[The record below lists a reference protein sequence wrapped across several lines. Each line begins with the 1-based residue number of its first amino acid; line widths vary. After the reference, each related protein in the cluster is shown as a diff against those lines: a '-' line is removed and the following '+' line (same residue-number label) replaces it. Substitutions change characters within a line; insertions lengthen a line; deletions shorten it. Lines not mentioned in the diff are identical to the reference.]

1 MAYQL
6 KNEQLRVEIAELG
19 EAYQGTRFD
28 GAGFI
33 TGVELNG
40 RHQFCVPESLT
51 PGAGTGGIGI
61 CSEFGIKEA
70 IGYEDTRIGEL
81 FPKLGVG
88 LLTRPDEAEYQ
99 FYRDYACQRFE
110 TRVEQKGEQQIC
122 FTTLPAECR
131 GYAARVQK
139 NIEISGNTLSVT
151 YTVENIGSRILTTD
165 EYSHNFLGFDGDE
178 VGPDYVLKLPFAPRT
193 WSDDPATL
201 EGLVFEGDQV
211 TWERRP
217 EKDFYFRMDAF
228 DGRETPW
235 LWELRHRPS
244 GLTVREVSKLPLSS
258 AAVWGHGH
266 VISPEMFVAVHIAPG
281 EEQSW
286 TRSYEFNKFHEN
298 SAE

>member
-6 KNEQLRVEIAELG
+6 QNEQLGVKIAELG
-19 EAYQGTRFD
+19 EIYRGTRFD

-40 RHQFCVPESLT
+40 QHQFCVPESLV
-51 PGAGTGGIGI
+51 PGSGTGGIGL

-70 IGYEDTRIGEL
+70 IGYEETRVGEL

-88 LLTRPDEAEYQ
+88 LLTRPDEAEYR
-99 FYRDYACQRFE
+99 FYREYACSRFE
-110 TRVEQKGEQQIC
+110 TEVVQKGAQQIC
-122 FTTLPAECR
+122 FTTQPAECR
-131 GYAARVQK
+131 GYAVRVQK
-139 NIEISGNTLSVT
+139 EIEIAGNTLSVT
-151 YTVENIGSRILTTD
+151 YTVENTGSRVVSTD
-165 EYSHNFLGFDGDE
+165 EYSHNFLGMDGYA
-178 VGPDYVLKLPFAPRT
+178 VGPDYVLKLPFAPKI
-193 WSDDPATL
+193 WSDEPDTL
-201 EGLVFEGDQV
+201 EGLVFEGDRV

-217 EKDFYFRMDAF
+217 VKDFYFRMDTF

-244 GLTVREVSKLPLSS
+244 GLTVRERSKLPLSS

-266 VISPEMFVAVHIAPG
+266 VISPEMFVKVHIAPG
-281 EEQSW
+281 ERQSW
-286 TRSYEFNKFHEN
+286 TRIYEF

>member
-40 RHQFCVPESLT
+40 RYQFCVPESLT